1 MGKRK
6 RLHIIS
12 VSQVQQ
18 QPEAS
23 SSEASHQQHPAEAS
37 SSEASHQQH
46 PAEASSYQNDATTSS
61 EATTDS
67 AQSVSGD

>member
-1 MGKRK
+1 MYVMNEICYVGF
-6 RLHIIS
+6 
-12 VSQVQQ
+12 
-18 QPEAS
+18 PN
-23 SSEASHQQHPAEAS
+23 PAEAS

-46 PAEASSYQNDATTSS
+46 PSYQIHATTSS